1 MGVLGVSGTRGKRQH
16 SVSCFLISRRDRVGV
31 GGVPLYIRSGQKS
44 IYHGPCIAT
53 QSRDFKACF
62 KSVVLCQTHWPPPRK
77 ARNSRCTGFYPNPQ
91 PTSFYSVCTKI
102 LENSPELLCGTDILL
117 KALMSF
123 SANSRHRSDGSRPS
137 ALRGVCLSTVP
148 CYFSA
153 GGKMPFSQ

>member
-1 MGVLGVSGTRGKRQH
+1 ML
-16 SVSCFLISRRDRVGV
+16 LISRRDGV
-31 GGVPLYIRSGQKS
+31 GGGSVALYIGNGQKS
-44 IYHGPCIAT
+44 IYHGPRIAT
-53 QSRDFKACF
+53 QSRDFKACL
-62 KSVVLCQTHWPPPRK
+62 KPVVLCQTQWPPPRK
-77 ARNSRCTGFYPNPQ
+77 ARNSCCTGCYPNPQ

-123 SANSRHRSDGSRPS
+123 SANSRHRSEGSRPS
-137 ALRGVCLSTVP
+137 AIGGVCLSTVP